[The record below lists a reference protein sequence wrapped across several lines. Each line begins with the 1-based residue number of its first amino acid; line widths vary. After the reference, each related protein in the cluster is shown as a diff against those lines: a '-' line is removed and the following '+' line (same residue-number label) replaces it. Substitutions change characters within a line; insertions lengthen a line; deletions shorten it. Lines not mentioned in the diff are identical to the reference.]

1 MFGLAIDAGSK
12 GQEQKL
18 ATALHKLAEEDPC
31 FQVEHL
37 PDTNETVI
45 SGLSDLHPRVNLDR
59 LKERHR
65 VHVTT
70 RPPLIA
76 SRDTVAAKAEGHT
89 PHNKQTERAGQFC
102 ERFRRSAPLPGC
114 CGLRFVNPCNG
125 VPNPR

>member
-45 SGLSDLHPRVNLDR
+45 SGLSDLHLRVNLDR
-59 LKERHR
+59 LKERHG
-65 VHVTT
+65 VDVTT
-70 RPPLIA
+70 RPPRIA
-76 SRDTVAAKAEGHT
+76 YRETVAAQAEGQDR
-89 PHNKQTERAGQFC
+89 KSVGKGKRG
-102 ERFRRSAPLPGC
+102 S
-114 CGLRFVNPCNG
+114 
-125 VPNPR
+125 